1 MDIKSQIVNELH
13 KPARRNFPRRNTVIK
28 GLKDLYFQAD
38 LVEMIPFSRINKG
51 NKYILFVINCFTK
64 FAYGVPLKDKSAKS
78 VTKAMENLLNYTK
91 IKHLQT
97 DDGTE
102 YFNKLF
108 KALMKKHN
116 INHYSTNSE
125 KKATIIERFN
135 RTIKGMMYKKFSQR
149 GSYIWYDI
157 LENLVQDYNNKYHR
171 TIGMKPIQVN
181 KKNEKLVM
189 NRIKNNTLPKQEKVP
204 PMKFKQGDKVRI
216 SKNKRVFTKG
226 YLPNWTNEIFS
237 VHRVQPTTPETYL
250 LKDHKGE
257 LLSGGFYGHEM
268 SKSSIGDVYLVEK
281 ILKRKGD
288 KVLVRWIGYDK
299 TEDSW
304 IPKKDLI

>member
-1 MDIKSQIVNELH
+1 MDIKTQIVNELH
-13 KPARRNFPRRNTVIK
+13 KPARRNFPRRNTNVK
-28 GLKDLYFQAD
+28 GIDDFYHQAD
-38 LVEMIPFSRINKG
+38 LVEMIPFSRVNKG

-64 FAYGVPLKDKSAKS
+64 VAYGVPLKDKTAKTVS
-78 VTKAMENLLNYTK
+78 TAMENLLKRIK
-91 IKHLQT
+91 IKNLQT
-97 DDGTE
+97 DDGSE
-102 YFNKLF
+102 YFNKTF
-108 KALMKKHN
+108 KDLMKKYN
-116 INHYSTNSE
+116 INHYSTKSE

-149 GSYIWYDI
+149 GAYIWYDI
-157 LENLVQDYNNKYHR
+157 LQNLVQDYNNKYHR

-181 KKNEKLVM
+181 KSNEKLVM
-189 NRIKNNTLPKQEKVP
+189 GRIQNNTRPKLEKIP
-204 PMKFKQGDKVRI
+204 PKKFNEGDKVRI
-216 SKNKRVFTKG
+216 SKYKKVFSKG

-237 VHRVQPTTPETYL
+237 VHRVQPTIPETYL

-268 SKSSIGDVYLVEK
+268 SKTNVGDVYLVEK

-304 IPKKDLI
+304 IPTKDLI